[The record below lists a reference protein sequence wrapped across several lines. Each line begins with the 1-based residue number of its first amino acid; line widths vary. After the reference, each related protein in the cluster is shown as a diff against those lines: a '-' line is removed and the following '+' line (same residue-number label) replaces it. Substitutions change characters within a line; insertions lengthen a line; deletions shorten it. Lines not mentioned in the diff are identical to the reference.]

1 VYTYNIYMYMYMYMC
16 INIHILTRTHAHTHT
31 HTHTHIHTQ
40 RDTIPVGLVHQQW
53 KIRII
58 YRFLKFVH
66 LFFQF
71 LTNIHTQTDTNFS
84 QNVSLFS
91 LYFSQTYTHRHTQT
105 DTIPVGLAHQHWMS
119 GEGSTAGV
127 RPAPPQ
133 RDPRNLCLQGKW
145 MPLTLRSAYQEG
157 KPPPHLRG
165 GNRPEGAAGGRGH
178 PEPEMAGSLSCDE
191 GKRDLAI

>member
-1 VYTYNIYMYMYMYMC
+1 MYMYMYMC

-91 LYFSQTYTHRHTQT
+91 LYFSQTYTQT
-105 DTIPVGLAHQHWMS
+105 DTIPLGLAHQHWMS
-119 GEGSTAGV
+119 GEGSTGTKFSQIYFYFLFFTNIH
-127 RPAPPQ
+127 PQ
-133 RDPRNLCLQGKW
+133 TDTDRHHTCWLGA
-145 MPLTLRSAYQEG
+145 SA
-157 KPPPHLRG
+157 L
-165 GNRPEGAAGGRGH
+165 
-178 PEPEMAGSLSCDE
+178 DE
-191 GKRDLAI
+191 RKREYRHQIFHRLFFCFYKHTHTDTHRQTPYLLAWRISTR